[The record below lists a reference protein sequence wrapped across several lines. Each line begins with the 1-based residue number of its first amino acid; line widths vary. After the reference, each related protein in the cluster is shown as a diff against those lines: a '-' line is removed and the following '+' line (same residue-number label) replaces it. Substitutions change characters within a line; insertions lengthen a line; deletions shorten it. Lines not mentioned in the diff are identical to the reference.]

1 MLGTNSTATF
11 APNNASQRRE
21 AVPISDDIEILK
33 LLTALISLITAIVGL
48 AKHAWN
54 TRDEKTPPSIDDN
67 VSSRLTALPEL
78 SNASLSSTN

>member
-1 MLGTNSTATF
+1 MLGTNSTVTS

-48 AKHAWN
+48 AKA
-54 TRDEKTPPSIDDN
+54 RMEYPRRK
-67 VSSRLTALPEL
+67 
-78 SNASLSSTN
+78 NAIVDRR